1 MALQV
6 GERVGDYEI
15 LAKIGAGGMG
25 QVYKVRNI
33 FSNREEAM
41 KVLLPDLTQERDL
54 AARFMMEIRTLATM
68 DHPNIAQL
76 RTAFQFENQ
85 LVMIMEFVEGVTL
98 EKLAGA
104 TVIPIDREL
113 DFATQVLSALSF
125 AHEHGVI
132 HRDIKPAN
140 IMITIHGQ
148 VKLMDFG
155 IAKNADEMHLT
166 RPGMTIG
173 SVYYM
178 SPEQVRGGTVDARS
192 DLYSF
197 GITMYESL
205 TGRKPFDS
213 ETSYSVLHAQCNTPP
228 VPPIEV
234 NPALSPE
241 LNAVVLRAL
250 AKDPNDRYQTAKE
263 FHDAVKAL
271 MVKPVEG
278 TAAEPMAPRQSFTPV
293 PVAPQQSFT
302 PVPVAPPQGFTP
314 VPASSGSFSATAA
327 GFSPVS
333 AAPAAA
339 GFTPLTPPGTA
350 PVAQQAYAPVSAP
363 HLAAAAVAQPKAAKS
378 HRGLWIGL
386 GALAAVLALVAVAA
400 VGPRVYATFAKQ
412 KPAVAVTDQTIAS
425 SATPAPSSQPSVP
438 TPDATPQP
446 TPTATPAPAD
456 MPANAAPADQK
467 IKSATHAQGAGDG
480 PKLRA
485 PYQGGT
491 AGSANQ
497 GPGSTGGGL
506 VAAAAA
512 PAVPAAPSIPAGP
525 SRQEIRETRD
535 KLMNLEARADAAR
548 EGVQSMRRQ
557 QQAQGLDIR
566 GDVLATLSRLN
577 NDLREAH
584 TALQANDLQSAGEY
598 TEHADHETSSLEK
611 FLGR

>member
-1 MALQV
+1 MALQI

-25 QVYKVRNI
+25 QVYKVKNI

-54 AARFMMEIRTLATM
+54 AARFMMDIRTLATM

-85 LVMIMEFVEGVTL
+85 LVMIMEYVEGVTL

-104 TVIPIDREL
+104 TVIPVDREL

-125 AHEHGVI
+125 AHDHGVI

-205 TGRKPFDS
+205 TGRKPFEA

-228 VPPIEV
+228 IPPIEV

-241 LNAVVLRAL
+241 LNSVVLRAL
-250 AKDPNDRYQTAKE
+250 EKNPDDRYQSAQE

-271 MVKPVEG
+271 IVKPDAG
-278 TAAEPMAPRQSFTPV
+278 RAAV

-302 PVPVAPPQGFTP
+302 PVPVATQQSFTPVPVAPPQSFTP

-327 GFSPVS
+327 GFSPV
-333 AAPAAA
+333 AGAPPAAA
-339 GFTPLTPPGTA
+339 AGSFTPVTPPGTA
-350 PVAQQAYAPVSAP
+350 PVPQQAYAPVSAP
-363 HLAAAAVAQPKAAKS
+363 HLAAAPPMQPKAAKS

-386 GALAAVLALVAVAA
+386 GALAALLALVAVAA
-400 VGPRVYATFAKQ
+400 VGPRMYATFAKQ
-412 KPAVAVTDQTIAS
+412 KAASAPPDQTIAS
-425 SATPAPSSQPSVP
+425 SATSAASPQPSVP

-446 TPTATPAPAD
+446 APTTT
-456 MPANAAPADQK
+456 AAPAEVPAVAATPE
-467 IKSATHAQGAGDG
+467 KSKAGTHAQGAGDG

-485 PYQGGT
+485 PYAGGG
-491 AGSANQ
+491 GSSGNQ
-497 GPGSTGGGL
+497 GPGSSGGV
-506 VAAAAA
+506 VAAAVPPVSA
-512 PAVPAAPSIPAGP
+512 PPSIPAGP
-525 SRQEIRETRD
+525 SRQEIRQTRD

-548 EGVQSMRRQ
+548 SGVQSIRRQ
-557 QQAQGLDIR
+557 QEAQGFDIR

-577 NDLREAH
+577 NDLRESH
-584 TALQANDLQSAGEY
+584 TALEAGDLQSADEY
-598 TEHADHETSSLEK
+598 MEHADHETASLEK

>member
-1 MALQV
+1 MALQI

-25 QVYKVRNI
+25 QVYKVKNI

-104 TVIPIDREL
+104 TVIPVDREL

-234 NPALSPE
+234 NPNLTPE

-271 MVKPVEG
+271 IVSHAEG
-278 TAAEPMAPRQSFTPV
+278 SAAV

-302 PVPVAPPQGFTP
+302 PVPVAPAQGFTP

-327 GFSPVS
+327 GFSPVA
-333 AAPAAA
+333 AAPAGA

-363 HLAAAAVAQPKAAKS
+363 HLAAAPAAQPKAAKS

-386 GALAAVLALVAVAA
+386 GALAAILALVAVAV
-400 VGPRVYATFAKQ
+400 VGPRMYATFAKQ
-412 KPAVAVTDQTIAS
+412 KAASAQPDQTIAS
-425 SATPAPSSQPSVP
+425 SAAPAASPQPSTP
-438 TPDATPQP
+438 PPDATPQP
-446 TPTATPAPAD
+446 TPTASPAPAE
-456 MPANAAPADQK
+456 MPANAPPADQR
-467 IKSATHAQGAGDG
+467 IKSATHAQAAGDG

-485 PYQGGT
+485 AYAGGA

-497 GPGSTGGGL
+497 GPGSSGGGL
-506 VAAAAA
+506 VAAAA
-512 PAVPAAPSIPAGP
+512 PAVSAAPSIPTGP
-525 SRQEIRETRD
+525 SRQEVRETRD
-535 KLMNLEARADAAR
+535 KLMNIQARADSAR
-548 EGVQSMRRQ
+548 EGVQSLRQQ
-557 QQAQGLDIR
+557 QQAQGFDIR
-566 GDVLATLSRLN
+566 GDVLATMNRLN
-577 NDLREAH
+577 GDLKEAQI
-584 TALQANDLQSAGEY
+584 ALSAGDLPSADEY
-598 TEHADHETSSLEK
+598 IEHADHETASLEK